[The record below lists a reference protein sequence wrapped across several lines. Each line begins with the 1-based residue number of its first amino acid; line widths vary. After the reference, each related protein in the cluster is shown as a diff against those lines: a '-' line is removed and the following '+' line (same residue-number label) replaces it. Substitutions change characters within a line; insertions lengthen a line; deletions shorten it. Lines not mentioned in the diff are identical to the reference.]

1 MTTPTARS
9 KEAGAFIS
17 ARQQVAPGVVTA
29 CNGWTAH
36 EVTAH
41 LTGIAIEISRHL
53 IPCLAGE
60 AIPKTRSFEE
70 REAPLQEMD
79 DADLCQRLESE
90 ERHTRSLLDQVL
102 AADPDAVIAWT
113 GRQMAVA
120 KFWPHL
126 RNEFAIHRWDF
137 VGDDD
142 ISAELLSQPELTEHS
157 VGVLGEILTRRGR
170 QRDPAPDDHFCVRLR
185 SDSTSDVRLVVQNG
199 SARLEIADARDEEP
213 HVDLDAA
220 ARLLVIWGRRPDTR
234 GRFLSGV
241 DQPTLAR
248 L

>member
-1 MTTPTARS
+1 MTTRTARS

-17 ARQQVAPGVVTA
+17 ARQQVAPGVVAA

-102 AADPDAVIAWT
+102 AADP
-113 GRQMAVA
+113 
-120 KFWPHL
+120 
-126 RNEFAIHRWDF
+126 
-137 VGDDD
+137 
-142 ISAELLSQPELTEHS
+142 
-157 VGVLGEILTRRGR
+157 
-170 QRDPAPDDHFCVRLR
+170 
-185 SDSTSDVRLVVQNG
+185 
-199 SARLEIADARDEEP
+199 
-213 HVDLDAA
+213 
-220 ARLLVIWGRRPDTR
+220 
-234 GRFLSGV
+234 
-241 DQPTLAR
+241 
-248 L
+248 